1 MVHVIDVL
9 RGSQKKR
16 ILELRHDEL
25 STHGI
30 GKDRSAEEWKLLG
43 RSLLHQGL
51 VDETTDGYPVLQ
63 LNAASWQVLRKQ
75 LTVQIAVP
83 EQLQGAAAADT
94 VSDEAATLLKRLR
107 SLRKRL
113 ADRQGVPP
121 YIVFTESTLRQMA
134 QRMPRSLSKISRI
147 SGVGSR
153 KLDQYGQVFV
163 DEINA
168 FCEENGV
175 GAQPESVPDSP
186 PVVNHTRALTL
197 QLYEEG
203 HSIADIARLRNLRPT
218 TIIGHLAALIEAGQ
232 AIDLSQV
239 VSADRQTAIRQVLE
253 QAESFHLSD
262 LRDRLGEDYS
272 YDEIRL
278 VQGAMRGQQ
287 TPS

>member
-1 MVHVIDVL
+1 
-9 RGSQKKR
+9 

-175 GAQPESVPDSP
+175 GAQSESVPGAR
-186 PVVNHTRALTL
+186 PVVNNTRALTL

-203 HSIADIARLRNLRPT
+203 HSVAEIARLRSLRPT
-218 TIIGHLAALIEAGQ
+218 TIIGHLAALIEAGT
-232 AIDLSQV
+232 AVDLSPV
-239 VSADRQTAIRQVLE
+239 VSADRQTTIRQVLE

-262 LRDRLGEDYS
+262 LRDCLGEDYS

-278 VQGAMRGQQ
+278 VRGVFQWEQ
-287 TPS
+287 RSQSAS